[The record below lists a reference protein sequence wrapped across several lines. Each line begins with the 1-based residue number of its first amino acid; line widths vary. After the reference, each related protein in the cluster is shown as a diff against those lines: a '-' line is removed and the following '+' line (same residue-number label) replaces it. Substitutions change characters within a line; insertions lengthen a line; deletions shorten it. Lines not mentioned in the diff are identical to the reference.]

1 MKTLFIINPVSG
13 KGVGSTPEGM
23 IRQIDA
29 AYQKAGFEYEVKIWE
44 DPEGLGKL
52 IDVAVDGGF
61 DVVVAAGGDG
71 TINEIARRLVGTD
84 LVLGVI
90 PIGSGNGFARHLG
103 ISRNPRIAIS
113 QLIQSEP
120 REVDL
125 GDFGGMTFINNAG
138 IGIDAAVAEAFT
150 KVSKRG
156 FSSYL
161 KLTSQAFFQFK
172 KFDCKIIV
180 DGEREYECTNLM
192 LMDIANGPQWGNGA
206 KIAPVSKIDDGYL
219 EAVVM
224 QKARLFQIPRLVKL
238 LFSGKIYRHPSIK
251 FIRGKSFEIY
261 RLTAG
266 RAHVDGEYIHLG
278 AKITC
283 KILEKSIKLLYPRTQ
298 APALA

>member
-13 KGVGSTPEGM
+13 KGVGNAPEEM
-23 IRQIDA
+23 IQQIDA
-29 AYQKAGFEYEVKIWE
+29 AYQNAGFEYEVRIWK
-44 DPEGLGKL
+44 DPDGLGEL
-52 IDVAVDGGF
+52 IKEAVDGDY

-71 TINEIARRLVGTD
+71 TINEIARRLVGTN
-84 LVLGVI
+84 LTLGVI

-113 QLIQSEP
+113 QLIRSEA

-150 KVSKRG
+150 KVNKRG
-156 FSSYL
+156 FQSYL
-161 KLTSQAFFQFK
+161 KLAGRAFFKFK
-172 KFDCKIIV
+172 KFDCKIVV
-180 DGEREYECTNLM
+180 DGEREYECRDLM

-206 KIAPVSKIDDGYL
+206 TIAPVSRIDDGYL

-224 QKARLFQIPRLVKL
+224 QKARLFQVPRLVRL
-238 LFSGKIYRHPSIK
+238 LFSGKIYRHSSIK
-251 FIRGKSFEIY
+251 YIRGKTFEIY
-261 RLTAG
+261 RMTAG

-283 KILEKSIKLLYPRTQ
+283 QILEKSIKLLYPQ
-298 APALA
+298 VQPAMV